1 MGRNK
6 IKIQKIVNE
15 RNRQGTFTKRKNG
28 LIKKAMELSILC
40 DCDIGLI
47 IFNRQSLFQYASG
60 DMAKVLLRY
69 VESNEPPGQDLTN
82 EDYLK
87 FYDKNSKKGN
97 NEQEGIE
104 EKNNKRTIDEAEN
117 PENVSLKRK
126 IKKKFEHAL
135 TNEHPSYEDE
145 KEPSFRIP
153 RDVDRTSSF
162 REPETQPAIIPN
174 ITEGSYPDFAYNILP
189 YNTAIEHRQP
199 NKSSLFKKEL
209 SHLDIQSIKS
219 HHVSQAMNSPS
230 FCPSIPLSPYNM
242 TPTTPTTPT
251 APPFP
256 TFPIPSD
263 LITPCS
269 PHFDIPPFRP
279 LDESISD
286 N

>member
-97 NEQEGIE
+97 NEQEGDD
-104 EKNNKRTIDEAEN
+104 KNNNNKRTIHETDPDN
-117 PENVSLKRK
+117 ISLKRK
-126 IKKKFEHAL
+126 IKKKFEHSL
-135 TNEHPSYEDE
+135 TNENPPFEDE

-153 RDVDRTSSF
+153 REIDRSSSF
-162 REPETQPAIIPN
+162 REPESPVVIPN
-174 ITEGSYPDFAYNILP
+174 ITEGSYPDYAYNILP
-189 YNTAIEHRQP
+189 YNTVLEHRPP
-199 NKSSLFKKEL
+199 NKSSIFKKEL
-209 SHLDIQSIKS
+209 SALDINSIKS

-251 APPFP
+251 APHFP

-279 LDESISD
+279 LDEPISD